1 MSGIGEPCSRGNLR
15 GMVICRIDCH
25 GRLCCCSTMATNK
38 IKPTLVHTIL
48 CDDVRQETGGKFSL
62 MGLFESISAGTFPAL
77 HPRFAIVNEWTGG
90 RGEFQ
95 MKIRLLAPDR
105 KTVLSESEAKFSLFN
120 ETQRHRDISVRFNT
134 SFPAPGT
141 YWLEMLLDNEQ
152 VAIVPLPV
160 NQVSPQTV
168 H

>member
-1 MSGIGEPCSRGNLR
+1 
-15 GMVICRIDCH
+15 
-25 GRLCCCSTMATNK
+25 MATNK

-48 CDDVRQETGGKFSL
+48 CDDVRQEIGGKFSL
-62 MGLFESISAGTFPAL
+62 MGLFETISAGTFPAI
-77 HPRFAIVNEWTGG
+77 HPRFAIVNEWSGG

-105 KTVLSESEAKFSLFN
+105 KTVLSESEASFALFN

-134 SFPAPGT
+134 AFPSPGT
-141 YWLEMLLDNEQ
+141 YWLEMLLDNDQ
-152 VAIVPLPV
+152 IAMVPLPV
-160 NQVSPQTV
+160 QQASQQTV